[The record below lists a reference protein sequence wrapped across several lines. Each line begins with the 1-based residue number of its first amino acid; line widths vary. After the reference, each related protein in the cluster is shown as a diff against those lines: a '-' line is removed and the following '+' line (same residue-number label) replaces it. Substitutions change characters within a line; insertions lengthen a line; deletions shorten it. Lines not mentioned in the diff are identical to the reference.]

1 MRFPDE
7 PIPDCVPEFYRE
19 QEEERDRRYDLAMQR
34 REHYQANRRKL
45 DAAAEAGLR
54 QYGYANE
61 DFPQVELAMQARYT
75 KYKLGNKAIS
85 RERAL
90 CLLGRRKYLS
100 GIARSA
106 FHYTAARNVG
116 ENEESGVVFFDSS
129 RLFK

>member
-1 MRFPDE
+1 M
-7 PIPDCVPEFYRE
+7 
-19 QEEERDRRYDLAMQR
+19 
-34 REHYQANRRKL
+34 KL
-45 DAAAEAGLR
+45 SGEDKALLR
-54 QYGYANE
+54 QWGFDDK
-61 DFPQVELAMQARYT
+61 DFPQIELATQARYT

-106 FHYTAARNVG
+106 FHYTAARTVG
-116 ENEESGVVFFDSS
+116 DDGESGVVCFDSS